1 MANARTYQNIVTP
14 VAEVLAFFGKPSEH
28 RGYMYFSPFHD
39 EAAPSMHVK
48 VNRDG
53 SWVWTDFSMPGSNG
67 GPLGGGCVDLVRE
80 LASRDARYCDKKPG
94 EILREI
100 SGTVSPEVYTA
111 RSIRSRVSKENGTV
125 VDDVK
130 EGFVRRYLIS
140 YAVYKRCIP
149 ESLLNRYCREVT
161 YHPVSNPKLEITAI
175 GFQNNSDGWVVR
187 GPGRNRKINVGHGDL
202 TLMDA
207 SGKMVK
213 DGSVGS
219 GEVYLFEGCMDFLSL
234 LAWCGYTVPG
244 VDVVVLHSVSL
255 VGRAKEWVQKHS
267 SVRCFFDNDK
277 AGSQATETVR
287 SWCVE
292 KGITFL
298 DGRTAYKGHNDIN
311 EALQAACAAKRA
323 EEQIMTLKRSK

>member
-1 MANARTYQNIVTP
+1 MANASTYQNIVTP
-14 VAEVLAFFGKPSEH
+14 VAEVLAFFGKSSEH

-111 RSIRSRVSKENGTV
+111 RSIRSRVSAENGTV

-130 EGFVRRYLIS
+130 EGFVRRSLIS
-140 YAVYKRCIP
+140 YAVFKRCIP

-187 GPGRNRKINVGHGDL
+187 GPGRNRKINVGNAYEHVAVRVFDEGSNFVDEYGGFSGGLVHFPVAGDNSL
-202 TLMDA
+202 AKCFVHFD
-207 SGKMVK
+207 S
-213 DGSVGS
+213 
-219 GEVYLFEGCMDFLSL
+219 FL
-234 LAWCGYTVPG
+234 CI
-244 VDVVVLHSVSL
+244 D
-255 VGRAKEWVQKHS
+255 
-267 SVRCFFDNDK
+267 
-277 AGSQATETVR
+277 
-287 SWCVE
+287 
-292 KGITFL
+292 
-298 DGRTAYKGHNDIN
+298 
-311 EALQAACAAKRA
+311 
-323 EEQIMTLKRSK
+323 